1 MTYLLLSWL
10 QDSAFWEHR
19 DEPQPQALSGT
30 AFLGKTGIVVVQQEG
45 GVAVEVSSCLG
56 SRLGLTGWDISAGLK
71 MIRGGNVGVQILKL
85 QGLDLTARMQSLANS
100 L

>member
-45 GVAVEVSSCLG
+45 VAVEVSSCLG
-56 SRLGLTGWDISAGLK
+56 FQAWSHRLGHFRWVEDDS
-71 MIRGGNVGVQILKL
+71 R
-85 QGLDLTARMQSLANS
+85 R
-100 L
+100 